1 MAKATLHGWLAALLL
16 TLPAA
21 SALSQTDD
29 PAPLAL
35 EHYRETLRTG
45 DLDEMVRQR
54 QVRALVVYSKTLYFV
69 DRGTQRGL
77 SYSALKEFEDYL
89 NRRIKPK
96 SKQLRMHVVFVPVS
110 RDQLLP
116 ALLDGRGDIAV
127 ANLTV
132 TPERE
137 EIVDF
142 SDPVYE
148 NATEIV
154 VTSKDAPALSSAE
167 DLSGRDVYVRKSSS
181 YYSSLGR
188 LNETLA
194 AAGKPMAELRL
205 VDEHLEDEDLL
216 EMVNAGLIDTVVV
229 DDHKA
234 QFWAQIFPDIRLH
247 PSAQLR
253 SHGRIAWALRKD
265 NPKFKALVNQ
275 FVRGH
280 KAGTKFGN
288 VLFTQYLKRTAW
300 AKRALSERD
309 LERFRRTVEVFHKY
323 GDRYGFD
330 YLMLVAQG
338 YQESG
343 LDQSVVSPVGAVG
356 IMQVMPATGAQ
367 MKVGDITKLDAN
379 VHAGTKYMRLMLDE
393 YFSDEAIDP
402 LNRALFTCAAYN
414 AGPGKVA
421 QLRRDAARAGL
432 DPNRWFNNVER
443 MAARRIG
450 RETVQ
455 YVSNISKYYLAYK
468 LVAEQEER
476 RATAIQRLRTETDD
490 TVQAHA
496 ERSQ

>member
-1 MAKATLHGWLAALLL
+1 
-16 TLPAA
+16 
-21 SALSQTDD
+21 
-29 PAPLAL
+29 
-35 EHYRETLRTG
+35 
-45 DLDEMVRQR
+45 MVRQR

-77 SYSALKEFEDYL
+77 SYSALKEFENYL
-89 NRRIKPK
+89 NRRIKPR
-96 SKQLRMHVVFVPVS
+96 SKQLRMHLVFVPVS

-137 EIVDF
+137 EVVDF

-154 VTSKDAPALSSAE
+154 VTSKDAPPMTSTQ
-167 DLSGRDVYVRKSSS
+167 DLSGREVYVRKSSS
-181 YYSSLGR
+181 YCASLGK

-216 EMVNAGLIDTVVV
+216 EMVNAGLIDTIVV

-234 QFWAQIFPDIRLH
+234 QFWARIFPDIRLH
-247 PSAQLR
+247 PDVQLR
-253 SHGRIAWALRKD
+253 SHGRIAWAVRKD
-265 NPKFKALVNQ
+265 NPRFKALVNQ

-288 VLFTQYLKRTAW
+288 LLLTQYLKSTAW

-309 LERFRRTVEVFHKY
+309 LARFRRTVDVFRKY
-323 GDRYGFD
+323 GERYGFD

-356 IMQVMPATGAQ
+356 IMQVMPSTAAQ
-367 MKVGDITKLDAN
+367 MKVGDIHKLDAN

-393 YFSDEAIDP
+393 YFSDEEIDP

-476 RATAIQRLRTETDD
+476 RATAIEKLKAESDD
-490 TVQAHA
+490 TVEAHA
-496 ERSQ
+496 DRSQ